1 MFYALFPVCF
11 RGAASEALENSAV
24 LILKMEMEDSRGK

>member
-24 LILKMEMEDSRGK
+24 LILMEMEDSRGK